1 MFTLEAYDYVKH
13 MMLLTEFTPCSE
25 SLREI
30 RASSLSKELGFTDT
44 QVIMDSVIGS
54 EEVWVFRSSD
64 SRRIIGICGAA
75 QSVVQGSIAVIP
87 WFITNGFERD
97 PRNTY
102 LFLRAAREILR
113 GWELQARGKLF
124 VNTCLNDKRI
134 TKFLRHLGFTIE
146 PGTGEFVT
154 FWKKGGKSSCVQRH

>member
-54 EEVWVFRSSD
+54 EEVWVFRSSEN
-64 SRRIIGICGAA
+64 RRIIGICGAA
-75 QSVVQGSIAVIP
+75 QSVIQGSIAVIP

-102 LFLRAAREILR
+102 LFLKAAREILR

-134 TKFLRHLGFTIE
+134 IKFLRHLGFTIE

>member
-13 MMLLTEFTPCSE
+13 TMPLTVFTPCPE

-44 QVIMDSVIGS
+44 QVIFDSVIGS
-54 EEVWVFRSSD
+54 DDVWIFRD
-64 SRRIIGICGAA
+64 TDTRRIVGICGAA
-75 QSVVQGSIAVIP
+75 QSIIQGEMAVIP

-134 TKFLRHLGFTIE
+134 TKFLRHLGFTVE
-146 PGTGEFVT
+146 PGTQEFTT
-154 FWKKGGKSSCVQRH
+154 FWKKGGMSSCVQQN

>member
-13 MMLLTEFTPCSE
+13 MMLLTEFTPCPE

-54 EEVWVFRSSD
+54 EEVWVFRSTD
-64 SRRIIGICGAA
+64 SRKIIGICGAA
-75 QSVVQGSIAVIP
+75 QGVIQGSIAVIP
-87 WFITNGFERD
+87 WFITNGFERN
-97 PRNTY
+97 PSNTY
-102 LFLRAAREILR
+102 LFLKAAREILR

-124 VNTCLNDKRI
+124 VNTCMNDKRI

-154 FWKKGGKSSCVQRH
+154 FWKKGGKSSCVQHH